1 MLLQCLFIFLAVSA
15 FCVLFEVP
23 VKLVPVG
30 GLIGAV
36 CWFVYLVMI
45 EVGLGLY
52 AANFIAAIAV
62 AILSDILAFWLKQ
75 PAPMFFVPGILP
87 IVPGSSLYYTVYNF
101 AVGNHAE
108 AQAFFIKSVNISVL
122 IALSIFFVD
131 SLFRIIW
138 TAAAKKEHAGKA

>member
-15 FCVLFEVP
+15 FCILFEVP
-23 VKLVPVG
+23 IRLVPLGGVVG
-30 GLIGAV
+30 AI
-36 CWFVYLVMI
+36 CWFVYLLMI
-45 EVGLGLY
+45 NTGLGLY
-52 AANFIAAIAV
+52 AANFIAAVTVAV
-62 AILSDILAFWLKQ
+62 LSDLLAMWLKN

-108 AQAFFIKSVNISVL
+108 AQTYFVKAVNISVI

-131 SLFRIIW
+131 SIFRLIW
-138 TAAAKKEHAGKA
+138 NASARKNSAEDT